1 MACNVLKF
9 KICIMNCHVALCC
22 SVLQCLVVCNVWHI
36 EINNSVLI
44 IIIKLIPIIPHMNSD
59 TLDTT
64 EKQFLENRA
73 NVNQTVEWAKV
84 AIDGSIASG
93 FETFY
98 VYDAVRARAR
108 ARARARGRESES
120 EREQERARERER
132 ERESVCV

>member
-1 MACNVLKF
+1 
-9 KICIMNCHVALCC
+9 MNCHVALCC
-22 SVLQCLVVCNVWHI
+22 SVLQCFVVCNVWHI
-36 EINNSVLI
+36 EINCANHHHYTI
-44 IIIKLIPIIPHMNSD
+44 IPIIPHMNSD

-64 EKQFLENRA
+64 EKQFLENPA

-108 ARARARGRESES
+108 ARARARGRVSES